1 MDFDTASG
9 KLVFVPF
16 YQNGIVVMDSMLRA
30 DSPIRTIDTV
40 FHTRTFSDAFV
51 DNGATRVSN
60 STPLF
65 FVNLGVSVQD
75 GLVYV
80 NSLLMADN
88 EKADA
93 FDTYSDLDVYSLRR
107 HAYLYSIKVPRLH
120 DRKLLSFKVLHDRIA
135 ACYPDGIVTY
145 RLTSL

>member
-1 MDFDTASG
+1 MEFDTATG

-16 YQNGIVVMDSMLRA
+16 YQNGIVVLDSQLRA
-30 DSPIRTIDTV
+30 DSPIRTIDTLY
-40 FHTRTFSDAFV
+40 HARTSTGMFV
-51 DNGATRVSN
+51 EDGATRVSN

-80 NSLLMADN
+80 NSMLMADN
-88 EKADA
+88 EKAAA
-93 FDTYSDLDVYSLRR
+93 FDTYSDLDVYSLKR

-120 DRKLLSFKVLHDRIA
+120 DRKILSFKVLHGRIA